1 MIVYAAV
8 CVCVASRGSR
18 LTRHWLALSVSKSLV
33 AALDATFLP
42 KDTLV
47 LLYLLPL
54 ILDSCSRLQRLSG
67 PETHV
72 SLPRLHTWSSIT
84 CLKERIKLQFA
95 FKKRQQQN
103 LT

>member
-8 CVCVASRGSR
+8 CVCVASRGSRR

-54 ILDSCSRLQRLSG
+54 ILDSCSRLQRLPG

-72 SLPRLHTWSSIT
+72 SLYICTHR
-84 CLKERIKLQFA
+84 A
-95 FKKRQQQN
+95 A
-103 LT
+103 